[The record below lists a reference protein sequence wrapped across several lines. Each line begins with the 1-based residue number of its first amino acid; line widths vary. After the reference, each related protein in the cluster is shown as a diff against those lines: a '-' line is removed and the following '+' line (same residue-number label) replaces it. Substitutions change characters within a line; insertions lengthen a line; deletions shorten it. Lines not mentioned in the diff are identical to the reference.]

1 MKRARFHTLRLALCL
16 MLGFGGP
23 AFGQILP
30 PVQLPTVPGLP
41 TDELNRTVNDTLR
54 AADPQQLREVR
65 RLRIRQLLRTNR
77 AGLETDPRGAP
88 ILRSEVVAL
97 SPSAAALE
105 TARAEGFNVGR
116 TRTLEGLDA
125 TIVVL

>member
-1 MKRARFHTLRLALCL
+1 MKRARFLTLRLGLCL
-16 MLGFGGP
+16 MLGLAGS

-97 SPSAAALE
+97 
-105 TARAEGFNVGR
+105 
-116 TRTLEGLDA
+116 
-125 TIVVL
+125 